1 MRKTI
6 FQSKTKDS
14 VFKLHNFIS
23 EVYRKEYK
31 KSAPDMF
38 VGIQT
43 VAVKGSPDN
52 WILTAE
58 GDRQELDKVEKIAN
72 MVDVEKLN

>member
-6 FQSKTKDS
+6 YSAKTKEPI
-14 VFKLHNFIS
+14 FKLHNYIS
-23 EVYRKEYK
+23 EVYYKQYK

-43 VAVKGSPDN
+43 VAVKGSPDT

-58 GDRQELDKVEKIAN
+58 GDRQELDKAEKIAN
-72 MVDVEKLN
+72 MIDVEKLN